1 MPLTRQD
8 KQKAI
13 SMYAKHA
20 KDAQNVVLVAQKG
33 ATVNEI
39 NDLRKDMVA
48 TGGTMQVVKKR
59 LFLRAAK
66 DAGLE
71 SPEVGTLS
79 GNVFALYAKWTD
91 EYAPL
96 KAIHTMNKKLKK
108 AKREYKFT
116 YVGGWYETHGKMVHM

>member
-1 MPLTRQD
+1 MPLSRQD

-20 KDAQNVVLVAQKG
+20 ADAKNVVLVAQKG

-39 NDLRKDMVA
+39 NNLRKNMVA

-59 LFLRAAK
+59 IFLRAMK

-71 SPEVGTLS
+71 STDLGTLN
-79 GNVFALYAKWTD
+79 GNVIALYA
-91 EYAPL
+91 
-96 KAIHTMNKKLKK
+96 
-108 AKREYKFT
+108 R
-116 YVGGWYETHGKMVHM
+116 